1 MKMMMFASRTTK
13 EMIRDPISLFF
24 GLVFP
29 VIILLLLSMIN
40 QNVPESLFD
49 INNLTPGIAV
59 FGLSFMSLFSGQMIA
74 QDRGREFLT
83 RLFTTPM
90 RASDFIGGYTLPLIP
105 MAIVQAAVC
114 YGVAIALGLNF
125 TVHVILAILTI
136 LPVAIFFIG
145 IGLLCGSLLNEKAV
159 AGICGA
165 LLTNI
170 TAWFSGAWFSLEMV
184 GGWFEKIGHVL
195 PFVHA
200 VDMGKAVMQGTYA
213 DILTHFWWVA
223 GYSIVVAI
231 LAVYVFQKNMKSS

>member
-1 MKMMMFASRTTK
+1 M
-13 EMIRDPISLFF
+13 
-24 GLVFP
+24 
-29 VIILLLLSMIN
+29 
-40 QNVPESLFD
+40 
-49 INNLTPGIAV
+49 LTPRIWRQILCALY
-59 FGLSFMSLFSGQMIA
+59 FFSSC
-74 QDRGREFLT
+74 RRRYT
-83 RLFTTPM
+83 RWPRDWSSDVCSSDLTPM

-184 GGWFEKIGHVL
+184 GGWFEIIGHVL

-213 DILTHFWWVA
+213 DILPHFWWVA